1 MSLCFFFEIF
11 VIITESEVDILKFN
25 IKKIK
30 EALINEKLVIFVGAG
45 ISKNSNVPTWG
56 HLVRQYA
63 KQLNYTQC
71 LSCHFKTEQCE
82 KSCHLKYY
90 FSTDEYIKI
99 PQYFYSY
106 DQSYKHHD
114 YYAILKEAFGQD
126 FQPNILNDLITSLNP
141 EHIITTNYDH
151 LLDHYQYEVIK
162 SDQDLLKAKS
172 NQYLI
177 KMHGDIDDI
186 EHIVFKEDDYL
197 SFSQTHALIELY
209 IKSLLID
216 HTFLFVGYSLND
228 YNLKMFLS
236 WIDYLGHE
244 NNVKESMHANY
255 LITNDILPNQDYL
268 ISYYQQKNIQV
279 INLNELDEELIQE
292 SQDVPLEDEIGRKT
306 YICLKHLK

>member
-1 MSLCFFFEIF
+1 M
-11 VIITESEVDILKFN
+11 KFN
-25 IKKIK
+25 IDKIK

-45 ISKNSNVPTWG
+45 VSKNSNVPTWG

-63 KQLNYTQC
+63 KKLNYTQC
-71 LSCHFKTEQCE
+71 LSCHFKTLGCE
-82 KSCHLKYY
+82 KSCHFKHY

-99 PQYFYSY
+99 PQYFYSH
-106 DQSYKHHD
+106 DQSDQHHD
-114 YYAILKEAFGQD
+114 YYSILKETFEQD
-126 FQPNILNDLITSLNP
+126 FQPNILNDLIASLNP

-236 WIDYLGHE
+236 WIDYLGRE

-279 INLNELDEELIQE
+279 INLNELDDDLVQQ
-292 SQDVPLEDEIGRKT
+292 SQDIPLEDEIGRKT

>member
-1 MSLCFFFEIF
+1 M
-11 VIITESEVDILKFN
+11 KFN
-25 IKKIK
+25 IAKIK
-30 EALINEKLVIFVGAG
+30 EALVNEKLVIFVGAG
-45 ISKNSNVPTWG
+45 VSKNSSVPTWG

-63 KQLNYTQC
+63 KKLNYTQC
-71 LSCHFKTEQCE
+71 LSCHFKTDNCE
-82 KSCHLKYY
+82 KTCHHKYY

-106 DQSYKHHD
+106 DQSCQHHD
-114 YYAILKEAFGQD
+114 YYSILKTAFHHD
-126 FQPNILNDLITSLNP
+126 FQPNILNDLIATLNP

-151 LLDHYQYEVIK
+151 LLDHYQYEVIT

-172 NQYLI
+172 NHYLI
-177 KMHGDIDDI
+177 KMHGDIDDV

-279 INLNELDEELIQE
+279 INLNELDDELLQE
-292 SQDVPLEDEIGRKT
+292 SMKVPLEDEIGRKT

>member
-1 MSLCFFFEIF
+1 MKMNLNK
-11 VIITESEVDILKFN
+11 V
-25 IKKIK
+25 K
-30 EALINEKLVIFVGAG
+30 EALKNEKLVIFVGAG
-45 ISKNSNVPTWG
+45 VSKNSHVPTWG

-63 KQLNYTQC
+63 RKLNYTQC
-71 LSCHFKTEQCE
+71 LSCHFKTNECE
-82 KSCHLKYY
+82 KTCHHQHY
-90 FSTDEYIKI
+90 FSTDEYLKI

-106 DQSYKHHD
+106 DQSYHHQD
-114 YYAILKEAFGQD
+114 YYQILKDAFDHD
-126 FQPNILNDLITSLNP
+126 FQPNILNDLIASLNP

-151 LLDHYQYEVIK
+151 LLDHYQYEVITN
-162 SDQDLLKAKS
+162 DQDLLKASS
-172 NQYLI
+172 NHYLI
-177 KMHGDIDDI
+177 KMHGDIDDL

-244 NNVKESMHANY
+244 NNVKESMHPNF
-255 LITNDILPNQDYL
+255 LITNDILPNQDYF

-279 INLNELDEELIQE
+279 INLNELDEELIKE
-292 SQDVPLEDEIGRKT
+292 SKDVLLEDEIGRKT
-306 YICLKHLK
+306 YICLKHLKDE